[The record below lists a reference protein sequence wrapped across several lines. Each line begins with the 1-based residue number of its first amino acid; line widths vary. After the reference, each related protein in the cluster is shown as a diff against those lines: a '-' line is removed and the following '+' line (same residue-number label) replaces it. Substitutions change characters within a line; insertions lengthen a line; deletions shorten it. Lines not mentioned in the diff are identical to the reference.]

1 MRIEFLGTG
10 GASTTPRP
18 LCDCRVC
25 VEARTKGVPY
35 SRSGPSVFV
44 HGPDL
49 LIDTPEEIKSQLNRS
64 QVRRVA
70 AVTYS
75 HWHPDH
81 TAGRRVLEEMNID
94 WRAWPGR
101 RARRPRST
109 CPRRSRWTS
118 ASGSASLRQ
127 GERRALIAPDELNG
141 WSPPEDVRGVDVA
154 VLPMGIAEFHPL
166 TGDRLIH
173 EDHRMLQLEATFD
186 ETLEIVERLDA
197 GRVYLTHV
205 EEMDQLSHDE
215 LGEVGDRLRRA
226 GLPVEFAYDTLVVE
240 V

>member
-10 GASTTPRP
+10 GAGTTPRP

-64 QVRRVA
+64 QVTRVA

-81 TAGRRVLEEMNID
+81 TAGRR
-94 WRAWPGR
+94 
-101 RARRPRST
+101 ARGDEHRLARV
-109 CPRRSRWTS
+109 
-118 ASGSASLRQ
+118 AAGAALND
-127 GERRALIAPDELNG
+127 RALP
-141 WSPPEDVRGVDVA
+141 
-154 VLPMGIAEFHPL
+154 
-166 TGDRLIH
+166 TC
-173 EDHRMLQLEATFD
+173 
-186 ETLEIVERLDA
+186 A
-197 GRVYLTHV
+197 GR
-205 EEMDQLSHDE
+205 
-215 LGEVGDRLRRA
+215 G
-226 GLPVEFAYDTLVVE
+226 
-240 V
+240 